1 MVAEHG
7 LKTGRLEAYGWAF
20 LSFIMDR
27 FDFDRQY
34 DLAKMRAAGFDETA
48 DTVKGYTTAFDR
60 MRAAKV
66 IS

>member
-1 MVAEHG
+1 LVAEHA

-27 FDFDRQY
+27 FDFDRQD
-34 DLAKMRAAGFDETA
+34 DLSKARAAGFDETV
-48 DTVKGYTTAFDR
+48 DTVKGYTTAFGR

-66 IS
+66 IP